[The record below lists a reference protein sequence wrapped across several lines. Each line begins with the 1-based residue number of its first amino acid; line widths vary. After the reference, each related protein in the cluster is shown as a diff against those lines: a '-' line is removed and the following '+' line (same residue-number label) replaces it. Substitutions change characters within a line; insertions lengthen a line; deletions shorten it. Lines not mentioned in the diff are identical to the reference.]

1 MRLRFCYC
9 LFGSYHLVTRSLRLS
24 TSKFPDVAYKKLL
37 ILSGVKTG
45 VMYAIILGFLTAF
58 TLTYFAI
65 PSIIG
70 IAREKHLFDEPN
82 ARSSHTVKTPSLG
95 GIAIFAGVIFSIV
108 LWTPFNEFGSLQY
121 ILCAFLIIFLIGA
134 KDDVSPMSPYKKIIA
149 QVLAASILIY
159 KSDIQLTGLYGFL
172 GMHDELGTVFNT
184 LFSLFVIL
192 VIVNSFN
199 LIDGINGL
207 AGSIGALIAAV
218 LGCWFFL
225 IDRVEF
231 AIVAFATV
239 GAVIAFLKYNYTP
252 AKIFMGDT
260 GSLLI
265 GIVCAILIVKFID
278 INYTLPADDPYKF
291 FSAPA
296 VAVGIIIIPFFD
308 TMRVF
313 ITRIIRGHSPF
324 HPDRRHIHHLL
335 IAYGFTHMQAT
346 TLLVLFNIFFIV
358 FVFSLH
364 RYWGLH
370 TLLFCEIA
378 IAAMLTLWLH
388 QTVLRKNQQKPQLD
402 LKTKSEGDLMS
413 EP

>member
-1 MRLRFCYC
+1 
-9 LFGSYHLVTRSLRLS
+9 
-24 TSKFPDVAYKKLL
+24 
-37 ILSGVKTG
+37 
-45 VMYAIILGFLTAF
+45 MYAIILGFLTAF

-70 IAREKHLFDEPN
+70 IAKEKHLFDEPN
-82 ARSSHTVKTPSLG
+82 SRSSHTVKTPSLG
-95 GIAIFAGVIFSIV
+95 GIAIFAGVIFSVV
-108 LWTPFNEFGSLQY
+108 LWTPFHEFGSLQY

-134 KDDVSPMSPYKKIIA
+134 KDDISPMSPYKKMVA

-172 GMHDELGTVFNT
+172 GLHDELGPMFNT
-184 LFSLFVIL
+184 LLTLLVIL
-192 VIVNSFN
+192 FIINAFN

-207 AGSIGALIAAV
+207 AGSIGVLIAST

-225 IDRVEF
+225 IDSVEF

-278 INYTLPADDPYKF
+278 INYDLEDGHPYKF
-291 FSAPA
+291 YSAPA
-296 VAVGIIIIPFFD
+296 VAIGIVIIPLFD
-308 TMRVF
+308 TLRVF
-313 ITRIIRGHSPF
+313 TTRIIRGNSPF

-335 IAYGFTHMQAT
+335 IDYGLTHTQAT
-346 TLLVLFNIFFIV
+346 FLLVFINILFIV

-364 RYWGLH
+364 RYWNMH
-370 TLLFCEIA
+370 LLLSCEVGIA
-378 IAAMLTLWLH
+378 SLTTLWLH
-388 QTVLRKNQQKPQLD
+388 YAVVRKNQK
-402 LKTKSEGDLMS
+402 KSSLI
-413 EP
+413 